1 MNLSTLLR
9 LFNQIDL
16 IQNLFDDL
24 ALDGSIEH
32 NPWLKHPLGVP
43 LAARPAFLAALH
55 QNLQRP
61 ILFITARTDRARAL
75 TDQLRLWS
83 INPDQVLR
91 LPDPT
96 VLPYERIAWNLETLA
111 KRVATLT
118 KLATQ
123 TSPDTAPL
131 VVTSARALMQKTM
144 PSSWVTNNIHC
155 YQIGQ
160 QINMTETL
168 QIWIDLG
175 YQQQDLVED
184 PGQFSYRGGIL
195 DIFPASEPSPIR
207 IELFGDEIDSLRTF
221 DPITQRSEARL
232 DQFTIGPAL
241 EALPT
246 FAQRAAEALQTLDI
260 SNLQPMAEMSL
271 REQIEA
277 LENGITF
284 RGLENYLPFMT
295 SDLANLLDYL
305 PEDGLVVIENPV
317 ELEEIIRDLEEQA
330 STLKDDLITQHELP
344 LDWPQPNFTW
354 DDIYPKLIAF
364 QTLLLGFDGWL
375 NNALP
380 AEDHPFPVIFPSPPI
395 FGGQVKP
402 AIENMLQRREA
413 GERVVVVSRQA
424 SRLSHLLENED
435 VMAAPVNRLDYPPA
449 PGSITIING
458 TLLEGW
464 LLRADVQADP
474 LLTILTD
481 VELFGV
487 RKPQVRR
494 RPAKHRGVTPETFFA
509 DVKSGDYVVH
519 VEHGIG
525 IFQGLVKLSLDSV
538 EREYLAVRYG
548 QDDKLYV
555 PIHQADRLA
564 RYVGVD
570 DTPPVLNRL
579 GTTEWARTKKRAKA
593 AAADVAQELL
603 EIYATRTIAE
613 GRAFSPDS
621 IWQRELEDSFPYV
634 ETEDQY
640 LAIQEV
646 KVDMERPKP
655 MDRLICGDVG
665 YGKTEV
671 ALRAAFK
678 AVMDGVQVALL
689 VPTTVLAQQHYNTF
703 KERLASFPVRVE
715 MLSRFRTRREIDE
728 ILTGLATGSV
738 DIVIGTHRL
747 LQKDVAFKE
756 LGLLIID
763 EEQRFGVMHKERL
776 KEMKTDVDTLAL
788 SATPIPRTLHMA
800 LTGIRDVSI
809 IDTPPEERLPIKTT
823 IAPTDDTLIRTAIL
837 REIDRG
843 GQIYFVHN
851 RVMGIEQTANHL
863 RNIVPEAHI
872 RIGHGQMPERRL
884 EKVMVDFAAGEFDVL
899 VSTTIIESGLDI
911 PNVNTIIIN
920 RAEQFGLAQ
929 LYQLRGRVGRAA
941 TQSYAYLLVPRKY
954 KLPEI
959 ARRRLEAIR
968 EASELGA
975 GFKIAMRDLEIR
987 GAGEL
992 LGAKQHGHIGAVGF
1006 DLYVRL
1012 LAQAVQELQGAD
1024 PLHPAD
1030 QSIANYL
1037 NPLGD
1042 SAQINLP
1049 IPVYVPEDYLPE
1061 DHLRLKLYRR
1071 MATLTKLEEVEAMG
1085 QELEDRF
1092 GKLPEPVMNL
1102 LYQLKLK
1109 ILSRAAGVQSLG
1121 IENDQIVIKADSLEK
1136 IDRRGLQRRMSVGTR
1151 IGRRQ
1156 AWIPLHADQ
1165 TIWQAEI
1172 EKVLIHMDRLLNTP
1186 AGPAG

>member
-1 MNLSTLLR
+1 MNLSILLR
-9 LFNQIDL
+9 FFNQIDL
-16 IQNLFDDL
+16 IQTLFDDL
-24 ALDGSIEH
+24 ALNQHAESAQ
-32 NPWLKHPLGVP
+32 WLKRPLGIP

-61 ILFITARTDRARAL
+61 ILFVTARTDRARAL
-75 TDQLRLWS
+75 TEQLRFWA
-83 INPDQVLR
+83 IKPEQVLR

-96 VLPYERIAWNLETLA
+96 VLPYEQIAWNLETIA
-111 KRVATLT
+111 DRIATLT
-118 KLATQ
+118 KLTTQ
-123 TSPDTAPL
+123 NTPDTAPL

-144 PSSWVTNNIHC
+144 PPAWVADNFHP
-155 YQIGQ
+155 YRLGQ
-160 QINMTETL
+160 QIPMTETL
-168 QIWIDLG
+168 RTWLNLG
-175 YQQQDLVED
+175 YQQQDLVEE
-184 PGQFSYRGGIL
+184 PGQFSHRGGIL
-195 DIFPASEPSPIR
+195 DIFPATEPYPIR

-221 DPITQRSEARL
+221 DPMTQRSEARL
-232 DQFTIGPAL
+232 EQFIVGPAL

-246 FAQRAAEALQTLDI
+246 FARQAATALQTLDL
-260 SNLQPMAEMSL
+260 SNLQPLAEMTL
-271 REQIEA
+271 REQLEA
-277 LENGITF
+277 LEHGLAF
-284 RGLENYLPFMT
+284 RGLENFLPFMT
-295 SDLANLLDYL
+295 SDLANLLDHL
-305 PEDGLVVIENPV
+305 SEDGLVIIENPI
-317 ELEEIIRDLEEQA
+317 ELEEITRDLEEQA
-330 STLKDDLITQHELP
+330 ATLKADLIAQHELAV
-344 LDWPQPNFTW
+344 DWPQPHFTW
-354 DDIYPKLIAF
+354 AEIYAKLMSR
-364 QTLLLGFDGWL
+364 QTLLLGFDDWS
-375 NNALP
+375 NAPHP
-380 AEDHPFPVIFPSPPI
+380 AEDHAFQLIFPSPPI

-402 AIENMLQRREA
+402 ALENILQRRQA
-413 GERVVVVSRQA
+413 GERVVIISRQA
-424 SRLSHLLENED
+424 SRLSHLLENEG
-435 VMAAPVNRLDYPPA
+435 VIAAPVGQLGYPPA
-449 PGSITIING
+449 RGSITIING
-458 TLLEGW
+458 ALQEGW
-464 LLRADVQADP
+464 LLRTRATTDP
-474 LLTILTD
+474 LLTLLTD

-487 RKPQVRR
+487 RKPLARR
-494 RPAKHRGVTPETFFA
+494 RPTKHRGVTPETFFA
-509 DVKSGDYVVH
+509 DVKPGDYVVH
-519 VEHGIG
+519 IEHGIG

-538 EREYLAVRYG
+538 EREYLEVRYG

-570 DTPPVLNRL
+570 DAPPILNRL

-603 EIYATRTIAE
+603 EIYAARSIAE
-613 GRAFSPDS
+613 GRAFSPDTT
-621 IWQRELEDSFPYV
+621 WQHELEDSFPYV

-646 KVDMERPKP
+646 KTDMERPKP

-678 AVMDGVQVALL
+678 AVTDGTQVALL

-703 KERLASFPVRVE
+703 KERLAPFPIRVE
-715 MLSRFRTRREIDE
+715 MLSRFRTRREIDD
-728 ILTGLATGSV
+728 LLADLANGSV

-747 LQKDVAFKE
+747 LQKDVAFKD
-756 LGLLIID
+756 LGLLIVD

-776 KEMKTDVDTLAL
+776 KEMKTNVDTLAL

-809 IDTPPEERLPIKTT
+809 IDTPPEERLPIKTA
-823 IAPTDDTLIRTAIL
+823 IAPTDDTLMRTAIL

-851 RVMGIEQTANHL
+851 RVMGIEQIANHL
-863 RNIVPEAHI
+863 RNIIPEA
-872 RIGHGQMPERRL
+872 RVRVGHGQMPERQL
-884 EKVMVDFAAGEFDVL
+884 EQVMVDFAAGEFDIL

-920 RAEQFGLAQ
+920 RADQFGLAQ

-941 TQSYAYLLVPRKY
+941 VQSYAYLLVPRKY

-959 ARRRLEAIR
+959 ARKRLEAIR

-975 GFKIAMRDLEIR
+975 GFKIAMQDLEIR

-992 LGAKQHGHIGAVGF
+992 LGARQHGHIAAVGF
-1006 DLYVRL
+1006 DLYIRL

-1024 PLHPAD
+1024 PYHPLD
-1030 QSIANYL
+1030 QTIANYL

-1042 SAQINLP
+1042 STQINLP

-1061 DHLRLKLYRR
+1061 EHLRLKLYRR
-1071 MATLTKLEEVEAMG
+1071 MATLTTLPEVEAMG
-1085 QELEDRF
+1085 RELEDRF
-1092 GKLPEPVMNL
+1092 GKLPAPVINL

-1109 ILSRAAGVQSLG
+1109 ILARAAEVLSLG
-1121 IENDQIVIKADSLEK
+1121 VEHDQIVIKADALEK
-1136 IDRRGLQRRMSVGTR
+1136 IDRQGLQRRVNLGAR

-1165 TIWQAEI
+1165 AVWQAEI
-1172 EKVLIHMDRLLNTP
+1172 EKVLVLMGRMLNTS
-1186 AGPAG
+1186 AGPAS